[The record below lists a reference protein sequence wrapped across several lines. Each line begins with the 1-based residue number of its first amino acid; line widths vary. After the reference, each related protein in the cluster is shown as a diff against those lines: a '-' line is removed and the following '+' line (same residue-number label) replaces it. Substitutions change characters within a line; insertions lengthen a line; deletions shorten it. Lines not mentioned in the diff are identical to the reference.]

1 MSTAQ
6 QQQDLSDRLVKA
18 ALNDPAIYA
27 KGFDSSRVFALISVL
42 LNSPSSPRKRLVRSM
57 KTVYLFHVSR
67 TARDSGGDGD
77 DEAVWW
83 VDMKKKG
90 IVRKLA
96 KGEKAPLKPDVVIR
110 LADRDLVGLATG
122 TLNPQKLYDAK
133 VRSASSVGANNP
145 PEVDLP
151 SWWYSQRVHVRGDI
165 DKAFNVEKILSHE
178 RQKLESLAGPKTRD
192 PNKERGIW
200 AERKLDGAAPG
211 AGLGA
216 EVKAK
221 L

>member
-67 TARDSGGDGD
+67 TARDSDGDGD
-77 DEAVWW
+77 DEALWW

-96 KGEKAPLKPDVVIR
+96 KGEKAPLKPEVVIR

-133 VRSASSVGANNP
+133 
-145 PEVDLP
+145 
-151 SWWYSQRVHVRGDI
+151 RVHVRGDI

>member
-1 MSTAQ
+1 
-6 QQQDLSDRLVKA
+6 A

-42 LNSPSSPRKRLVRSM
+42 LNSPSSPKKRLVRSM
-57 KTVYLFHVSR
+57 KTVYLFHVAHS
-67 TARDSGGDGD
+67 AGDGAGGE

-133 VRSASSVGANNP
+133 
-145 PEVDLP
+145 
-151 SWWYSQRVHVRGDI
+151 RVHVRGDI
-165 DKAFNVEKILSHE
+165 DKAFNVEKILSQE
-178 RQKLESLAGPKTRD
+178 RQKLEALAGPKPRD

-200 AERKLDGAAPG
+200 AERKLDEAGRGAA
-211 AGLGA
+211 AA
-216 EVKAK
+216 AVKAK